1 MMWQLIEL
9 SLLAAGAVHAYVTP
23 GRSPARFA
31 EMMLVYFLAG
41 YCGATMFAVG
51 VVAVVNP
58 DWVAVNM
65 AQVPPGN
72 AVMIW
77 AGFFFLGVSLIS
89 MLTIWL
95 RGVFLIAPV
104 LTWSI
109 YWAGATYAHLVAD
122 EKNGHAIT
130 SDVVLD
136 TFFSHGM
143 VAVILLALS
152 GLLWRS
158 SSAPQ
163 RAASFNIEPSS

>member
-9 SLLAAGAVHAYVTP
+9 SLLGAGAAHAYFTP

-31 EMMLVYFLAG
+31 EMMLVYLLAG
-41 YCGATMFAVG
+41 YCGVTMFAVG
-51 VVAVVNP
+51 VMAVVNP

-77 AGFFFLGVSLIS
+77 AGFFFIGLAIIS
-89 MLTIWL
+89 IMTIWL
-95 RGVFLIAPV
+95 RGIFLIAPV

-122 EKNGHAIT
+122 QHNGHALT
-130 SDVVLD
+130 QAAVLD
-136 TFFSHGM
+136 TFISHGLI
-143 VAVILLALS
+143 AVILLVLS
-152 GLLWRS
+152 GLLWRYS
-158 SSAPQ
+158 SMP
-163 RAASFNIEPSS
+163 RREAAA